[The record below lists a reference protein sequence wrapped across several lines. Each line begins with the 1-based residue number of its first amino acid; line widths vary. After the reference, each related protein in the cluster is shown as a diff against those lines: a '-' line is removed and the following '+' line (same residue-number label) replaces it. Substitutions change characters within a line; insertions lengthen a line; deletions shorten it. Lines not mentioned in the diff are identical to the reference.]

1 VANSIAYEQN
11 QARKIIL
18 NGQLRPCER
27 PQIHQIQL
35 RSKRANCI
43 VKVPLPW
50 VADRNEVE

>member
-1 VANSIAYEQN
+1 LHPRTFEPENAY
-11 QARKIIL
+11 
-18 NGQLRPCER
+18 ER
-27 PQIHQIQL
+27 PQIRQIQL